1 MHLNVTPD
9 TTLCSGTLTA
19 TLAPAAGGRVTSLS
33 SRATA
38 GERIDWLVPLDDAVR
53 AGGFESTQWPKAG
66 CYPLVPFSNRI
77 RDGRIAGTQG
87 RVQLPLHPGN
97 GTRCMASASSVH
109 GTSSGTQR
117 TAPP

>member
-38 GERIDWLVPLDDAVR
+38 GERIDWLVPLDDGLARFVEWYR
-53 AGGFESTQWPKAG
+53 A
-66 CYPLVPFSNRI
+66 YY
-77 RDGRIAGTQG
+77 
-87 RVQLPLHPGN
+87 
-97 GTRCMASASSVH
+97 
-109 GTSSGTQR
+109 R
-117 TAPP
+117 T